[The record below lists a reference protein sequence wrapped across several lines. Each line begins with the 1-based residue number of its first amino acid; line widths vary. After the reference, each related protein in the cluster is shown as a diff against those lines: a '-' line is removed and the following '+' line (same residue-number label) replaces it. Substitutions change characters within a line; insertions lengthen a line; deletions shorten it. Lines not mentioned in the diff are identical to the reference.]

1 MSTPKEAIAEAMNS
15 RDLRSRISW
24 LFIGFFIFA
33 VAVHIP
39 IPGINRPVWNSLLA
53 QGELFQLLGMFSGGA
68 LNKFSIV
75 ALGITPYI
83 NASIIMQLLTVVS
96 PQLKDM
102 QREGGEMGRRQIVK
116 YTRWL
121 TILLSFI
128 QSTVMT
134 VSLSKFA
141 YDNHGVLKPAGEW
154 IFRDLSPVF
163 LGGVVLTLMA
173 GTCFMIWLGE
183 TMSEKSLGSGVS
195 LLIFAGIVMSYPTYL
210 MQTLQATQA
219 GGARQALGLVVFF
232 LMSLAVV
239 VSIIVMTLAVRK
251 VPIQFPKRQVGNRV
265 MGGQSTFIPV
275 KVNNAGVISIIFAV
289 SLMYL
294 PSTLV
299 GMIPANAAPWAT
311 GFKQFIQEFQNPM
324 NPLYNVVYAVMVMF
338 FTYFYSS
345 IAFSP
350 EDIADNLK
358 KQGGFIPGIRP
369 GRATAEYLGRLLSR
383 LNLVSGVFLAM
394 LAILPTWIMKI
405 TNVNSFYLGSTS
417 LLIIVGVA
425 LDTMNQIQA
434 RMVLRNYQ
442 GFMK

>member
-1 MSTPKEAIAEAMNS
+1 MNS
-15 RDLRSRISW
+15 RDLRGRISW

-33 VAVHIP
+33 LAVHVP
-39 IPGINRPVWNSLLA
+39 IPGINRPVWESMLA
-53 QGELFQLLGMFSGGA
+53 GGELFKLLGMFTGNA

-102 QREGGEMGRRQIVK
+102 QKEGGEIGRRQIVK

-121 TILLSFI
+121 TIVLAFV
-128 QSTVMT
+128 QSTVMVT
-134 VSLSKFA
+134 ALSR
-141 YDNHGVLKPAGEW
+141 HGDAANPNTWVFIDRG
-154 IFRDLSPVF
+154 PVF
-163 LGGVVLTLMA
+163 LAGLIITLVA

-195 LLIFAGIVMSYPTYL
+195 LLIFAGIVMSYPMYL
-210 MQTLQATQA
+210 MQTLQAAQA
-219 GGARQALGLVVFF
+219 GGARAGLSLVVFF
-232 LMSLAVV
+232 LMSLGIV
-239 VSIIVMTLAVRK
+239 VSIIIMTLAVRK

-299 GMIPANAAPWAT
+299 GMIPDTAPGWALTFKEGVT
-311 GFKQFIQEFQNPM
+311 GFLNSN
-324 NPLYNVVYAVMVMF
+324 NPLYNVFYAAMVIF

-369 GRATAEYLGRLLSR
+369 GRATADYLGRLLSR
-383 LNLVSGVFLAM
+383 LNLVSGLFLAM
-394 LAILPTWIMKI
+394 LAILPNFIMKM

-425 LDTMNQIQA
+425 LDTMSQIQA

>member
-1 MSTPKEAIAEAMNS
+1 MSTPQAAIAEAMNS

-33 VAVHIP
+33 VATHVP
-39 IPGINRPVWNSLLA
+39 IPGINRPVWEQLLA
-53 QGELFQLLGMFSGGA
+53 GGELFQLLGMFTGNA

-83 NASIIMQLLTVVS
+83 NASIIMQLLTVVE
-96 PQLKDM
+96 PKLKDM
-102 QREGGEMGRRQIVK
+102 QREGGEIGRRQIAQ

-121 TILLSFI
+121 TIFLALV
-128 QSTVMT
+128 QSTVMAKGLASFGEAGKPET
-134 VSLSKFA
+134 WVFVSK
-141 YDNHGVLKPAGEW
+141 
-154 IFRDLSPVF
+154 SPLF
-163 LGGVVLTLMA
+163 LLGMILTLMA

-195 LLIFAGIVMSYPTYL
+195 LLIFAGIVMSYPHYL
-210 MQTLQATQA
+210 MQTLQAAQA
-219 GGARQALGLVVFF
+219 GGARSVLSVVVFF
-232 LMSLAVV
+232 AMSLGVV

-251 VPIQFPKRQVGNRV
+251 VPIQFPKRTVGNRV

-294 PSTLV
+294 PNTLV
-299 GMIPANAAPWAT
+299 GMIPPNAAPWVIT
-311 GFKQFIQEFQNPM
+311 LKEGVQHFLSSNNPF
-324 NPLYNVVYAVMVMF
+324 YNVFYAGLVIF
-338 FTYFYSS
+338 FTFFYAAIS
-345 IAFSP
+345 FSP

-369 GRATAEYLGRLLSR
+369 GRPTAEYLGRLLNR
-383 LNLVSGVFLAM
+383 LNLVSGLFLAM
-394 LAILPTWIMKI
+394 LAIVPNWIMKA
-405 TNVNSFYLGSTS
+405 TGVTSFYLGSTS

-425 LDTMNQIQA
+425 LDTMSQIQA

-442 GFMK
+442 GFMKE

>member
-1 MSTPKEAIAEAMNS
+1 MSSPQAALAEAMNS
-15 RDLRSRISW
+15 RDLRGRISW

-33 VAVHIP
+33 LAVHVP
-39 IPGINRPVWNSLLA
+39 IPGINRNVWEAMLSG
-53 QGELFQLLGMFSGGA
+53 GELFQLLGMFTGNA

-102 QREGGEMGRRQIVK
+102 QKEGGEIGRRQIVK

-121 TILLSFI
+121 TILLAFV
-128 QSTVMT
+128 QSSVMVT
-134 VSLSKFA
+134 ALSK
-141 YDNHGVLKPAGEW
+141 HGDPADPRTW
-154 IFRDLSPVF
+154 VFMSRHPVF
-163 LGGVVLTLMA
+163 LACIIITLVA

-195 LLIFAGIVMSYPTYL
+195 LLIFAGIVMSYPMYL

-219 GGARQALGLVVFF
+219 GGARAGLSLVVFF
-232 LMSLAVV
+232 LMSLGVV

-251 VPIQFPKRQVGNRV
+251 VPIQFPKRQVGNRI

-299 GMIPANAAPWAT
+299 GMIPDTAPEWANT
-311 GFKQFIQEFQNPM
+311 FKEGVKSFLNSNNPF
-324 NPLYNVVYAVMVMF
+324 YNVVYGGMVVF

-358 KQGGFIPGIRP
+358 KQGGFRPGLRP
-369 GRATAEYLGRLLSR
+369 GRATADYLGRLLSR
-383 LNLVSGVFLAM
+383 LNLVSGLFLAM
-394 LAILPTWIMKI
+394 LAIVPTFIMKM
-405 TNVNSFYLGSTS
+405 TNVNTFMMGSTS

-425 LDTMNQIQA
+425 LDTMSQIQA

>member
-1 MSTPKEAIAEAMNS
+1 MSSPQAALAEAMNS
-15 RDLRSRISW
+15 RDLRGRISW

-33 VAVHIP
+33 LAVHVP
-39 IPGINRPVWNSLLA
+39 IPGINRPVWESMLA
-53 QGELFQLLGMFSGGA
+53 GGELFKLLGMFTGNA

-102 QREGGEMGRRQIVK
+102 QKEGGEIGRRQIVK

-121 TILLSFI
+121 TIVLAFV
-128 QSTVMT
+128 QSTVMVT
-134 VSLSKFA
+134 ALSR
-141 YDNHGVLKPAGEW
+141 HGDAANPNTWVFIDRG
-154 IFRDLSPVF
+154 PVF
-163 LGGVVLTLMA
+163 LAGLIITLVA

-195 LLIFAGIVMSYPTYL
+195 LLIFAGIVMSYPMYL
-210 MQTLQATQA
+210 MQTLQAAQA
-219 GGARQALGLVVFF
+219 GGARAGLSLVVFF
-232 LMSLAVV
+232 LMSLGIV
-239 VSIIVMTLAVRK
+239 VSIIIMTLAVRK

-299 GMIPANAAPWAT
+299 GMIPDTAPGWALTFKEGVT
-311 GFKQFIQEFQNPM
+311 GFLNSD
-324 NPLYNVVYAVMVMF
+324 NPLYNVFYAAMVIF

-369 GRATAEYLGRLLSR
+369 GRATADYLGRLLSR
-383 LNLVSGVFLAM
+383 LNLVSGLFLAM
-394 LAILPTWIMKI
+394 LAILPNFIMKM

-425 LDTMNQIQA
+425 LDTMSQIQA

>member
-1 MSTPKEAIAEAMNS
+1 MNS

-24 LFIGFFIFA
+24 LFIGFFIYA
-33 VAVHIP
+33 LAVHVP
-39 IPGINRPVWNSLLA
+39 IPGINRGVWENLLA
-53 QGELFQLLGMFSGGA
+53 GGELFQLLGMFTGNA

-83 NASIIMQLLTVVS
+83 NASIIMQLLTVVT

-102 QREGGEMGRRQIVK
+102 QKEGGEIGRKQIVK

-121 TILLSFI
+121 TIALALV
-128 QSTVMT
+128 QATVMT
-134 VSLSKFA
+134 VSLSR
-141 YDNHGVLKPAGEW
+141 YGDPLKPTSW
-154 IFRDLSPVF
+154 VFYDRSPVF
-163 LGGVVLTLMA
+163 LACIIVTLMA

-183 TMSEKSLGSGVS
+183 TLSEKALGSGVS
-195 LLIFAGIVMSYPTYL
+195 LLIFAGIVMSYPVYL
-210 MQTLQATQA
+210 MKTLQAAQA
-219 GGARQALGLVVFF
+219 GGARAGLSLVVFL
-232 LMSLAVV
+232 LMSLGVV
-239 VSIIVMTLAVRK
+239 VSIIIMTLATRK

-275 KVNNAGVISIIFAV
+275 KVNNAGVMSIIFAV

-299 GMIPANAAPWAT
+299 GMIPESAPAWAVQFKELVKSLLNSNNPAYNIFYAA
-311 GFKQFIQEFQNPM
+311 
-324 NPLYNVVYAVMVMF
+324 MVIF

-369 GRATAEYLGRLLSR
+369 GRATSEYLHRLLSR
-383 LNLVSGVFLAM
+383 LNLVSGLFLAG
-394 LAILPTWIMKI
+394 LAIVPNFIMKL

-425 LDTMNQIQA
+425 LDTMSQIQA

>member
-1 MSTPKEAIAEAMNS
+1 MNS
-15 RDLRSRISW
+15 KDLRSRISW
-24 LFIGFFIFA
+24 LFIGFLIFA
-33 VAVHIP
+33 IAVHIP
-39 IPGINRPVWNSLLA
+39 IPGVNRGVWNAMLA
-53 QGELFQLLGMFSGGA
+53 GGELFQLLGMFSGGA
-68 LNKFSIV
+68 LNKFSVV

-83 NASIIMQLLTVVS
+83 NASIIMQLLTVVT

-102 QREGGEMGRRQIVK
+102 QREGGEIGRRQVAQ

-121 TILLSFI
+121 TIALAII
-128 QSTVMT
+128 QSSVM
-134 VSLSKFA
+134 VISLNSFKQKGA
-141 YDNHGVLKPAGEW
+141 DGVTQMGVFMSDHPLFLAGV
-154 IFRDLSPVF
+154 IV
-163 LGGVVLTLMA
+163 TLVA

-210 MQTLQATQA
+210 MQTLQAAKA
-219 GGARQALGLVVFF
+219 GGARQSLGLLIFF
-232 LMSLAVV
+232 LMSLGII
-239 VSIIVMTLAVRK
+239 VSIIVMTMAVRK
-251 VPIQFPKRQVGNRV
+251 VPIQFPKRQVGNRI

-294 PSTLV
+294 PSTLA
-299 GMIPANAAPWAT
+299 GMIPATAPPWALSFKEGVT
-311 GFKQFIQEFQNPM
+311 GFLDPV
-324 NPLYNVVYAVMVMF
+324 NPLYNIAYGLLVMF

-345 IAFSP
+345 IAFNP

-369 GRATAEYLGRLLSR
+369 GRPTAEYLDRLLNR
-383 LNLVSGVFLAM
+383 LNLVSGIFLAL
-394 LAILPTWIMKI
+394 LAVVPTYIMKL
-405 TNVNSFYLGSTS
+405 TNVNTFMLGSTS

-425 LDTMNQIQA
+425 LDTMSQIQA
-434 RMVLRNYQ
+434 RMVMRQYQ

>member
-1 MSTPKEAIAEAMNS
+1 MSSPQAALAEAMNS

-33 VAVHIP
+33 LAVHVP
-39 IPGINRPVWNSLLA
+39 IPGINRPVWESMLA
-53 QGELFQLLGMFSGGA
+53 GGDLFKLLGMFTGNA

-102 QREGGEMGRRQIVK
+102 QKEGGEIGRKQIVK

-121 TILLSFI
+121 TIGLAFI
-128 QSTVMT
+128 QATVMT
-134 VSLSKFA
+134 TALSGYGKA
-141 YDNHGVLKPAGEW
+141 DNPNTWVFMSKSPLFLAG
-154 IFRDLSPVF
+154 IIV
-163 LGGVVLTLMA
+163 TLVA

-195 LLIFAGIVMSYPTYL
+195 LLIFAGIVMSYPKYL
-210 MQTLQATQA
+210 FDTLSVAQA
-219 GGARQALGLVVFF
+219 GGARAGLSLVVFF
-232 LMSLAVV
+232 LMSLGIVI
-239 VSIIVMTLAVRK
+239 SIIIMTLAVRK

-289 SLMYL
+289 SLLYL

-299 GMIPANAAPWAT
+299 GLIPESAPEWAQQ
-311 GFKQFIQEFQNPM
+311 FKEAVTNFLNSN
-324 NPLYNVVYAVMVMF
+324 NPLYNVFYGGMVVF

-369 GRATAEYLGRLLSR
+369 GRATADYLGRLLSR
-383 LNLVSGVFLAM
+383 LNLVSGLFLAM
-394 LAILPTWIMKI
+394 LAIVPNYIMKL
-405 TNVNSFYLGSTS
+405 TNVNTFLMGSTS

-425 LDTMNQIQA
+425 LDTMSQIQA

>member
-1 MSTPKEAIAEAMNS
+1 MNS
-15 RDLRSRISW
+15 RDLRGRISW

-33 VAVHIP
+33 LAVHVP
-39 IPGINRPVWNSLLA
+39 IPGINRPVWESMLA
-53 QGELFQLLGMFSGGA
+53 GGELFKLLGMFTGNA

-102 QREGGEMGRRQIVK
+102 QKEGGEIGRKQIVK

-121 TILLSFI
+121 TIVLAFV
-128 QSTVMT
+128 QATVMT
-134 VSLSKFA
+134 TALAHYGDAANPNSWVFMS
-141 YDNHGVLKPAGEW
+141 
-154 IFRDLSPVF
+154 RSPVF
-163 LGGVVLTLMA
+163 LAGIIITLVA

-195 LLIFAGIVMSYPTYL
+195 LLIFAGIVMSYPMYL
-210 MQTLQATQA
+210 MQTLQAAQA
-219 GGARQALGLVVFF
+219 GGARAGLSLVVFF
-232 LMSLAVV
+232 LMSLGIV
-239 VSIIVMTLAVRK
+239 VSIIIMTLAVRK

-299 GMIPANAAPWAT
+299 GMIPPTAPDWAQQ
-311 GFKQFIQEFQNPM
+311 FKEVITSFLNPE
-324 NPLYNVVYAVMVMF
+324 NPLYNLFYAVMVIF

-369 GRATAEYLGRLLSR
+369 GRATADYLGRLLSR
-383 LNLVSGVFLAM
+383 LNLVSGLFLAL
-394 LAILPTWIMKI
+394 LAVLPTYIMKM
-405 TNVNSFYLGSTS
+405 TNVNSFYLGATS

-425 LDTMNQIQA
+425 LDTMSQIQA

>member
-1 MSTPKEAIAEAMNS
+1 MSSPQAALAEAMNS

-33 VAVHIP
+33 LAVHVP
-39 IPGINRPVWNSLLA
+39 IPGINRPVWESMLA
-53 QGELFQLLGMFSGGA
+53 GGELFKLLGMFTGNA

-102 QREGGEMGRRQIVK
+102 QKEGGEIGRKQIVK

-121 TILLSFI
+121 TIVLAFV
-128 QSTVMT
+128 QSTVMI
-134 VSLSKFA
+134 SALSR
-141 YDNHGVLKPAGEW
+141 HGDPANPNTW
-154 IFRDLSPVF
+154 VFIDRSPVF
-163 LGGVVLTLMA
+163 LAGIIITLVA

-195 LLIFAGIVMSYPTYL
+195 LLIFAGIVMSYPMYL
-210 MQTLQATQA
+210 MQTLQAAQA
-219 GGARQALGLVVFF
+219 GGARAGLSLVVFF
-232 LMSLAVV
+232 LMSLGIV
-239 VSIIVMTLAVRK
+239 VSIIIMTLAVRK

-299 GMIPANAAPWAT
+299 GMIPESAPGWALQFREAVT
-311 GFKQFIQEFQNPM
+311 GFLNQD
-324 NPLYNVVYAVMVMF
+324 NPLYNVFYAAMVIF

-369 GRATAEYLGRLLSR
+369 GRATADYLGRLLSR
-383 LNLVSGVFLAM
+383 LNLVSGLFLAM
-394 LAILPTWIMKI
+394 LAILPNFIMKM

-425 LDTMNQIQA
+425 LDTMSQIQA

>member
-1 MSTPKEAIAEAMNS
+1 MSSPQAALAEAMNS

-33 VAVHIP
+33 LAVHVP
-39 IPGINRPVWNSLLA
+39 IPGINRPVWEAMLA
-53 QGELFQLLGMFSGGA
+53 GGELFKLLGMFTGNA

-102 QREGGEMGRRQIVK
+102 QKEGGEIGRRQIVK

-121 TILLSFI
+121 TIVLAFI
-128 QSTVMT
+128 QSTVMVT
-134 VSLSKFA
+134 ALSRHVNPERPLDPNGWVFVS
-141 YDNHGVLKPAGEW
+141 HH
-154 IFRDLSPVF
+154 PVF
-163 LGGVVLTLMA
+163 LAGIIVTLVA

-195 LLIFAGIVMSYPTYL
+195 LLIFAGIVMSYPMYL
-210 MQTLQATQA
+210 MQTLQAAQA
-219 GGARQALGLVVFF
+219 GGARAGLSLVVFL
-232 LMSLAVV
+232 LMSLGIV
-239 VSIIVMTLAVRK
+239 VSIIIMTLAVRK

-289 SLMYL
+289 SLLYL

-299 GMIPANAAPWAT
+299 GMIPETAPEWAT
-311 GFKQFIQEFQNPM
+311 QFKELVTNFLNSN
-324 NPLYNVVYAVMVMF
+324 NPLYNVFYAAMVIF

-369 GRATAEYLGRLLSR
+369 GRATADYLGRLLSR
-383 LNLVSGVFLAM
+383 LNLVSGLFLAM
-394 LAILPTWIMKI
+394 LAIVPNYIMKL
-405 TNVNSFYLGSTS
+405 TNVNTFMLGSTS

-425 LDTMNQIQA
+425 LDTMSQIQA

>member
-1 MSTPKEAIAEAMNS
+1 MSTPKEALAEAMNS

-33 VAVHIP
+33 IAVHIP
-39 IPGINRPVWNSLLA
+39 IPGINRPVWEALLGR
-53 QGELFQLLGMFSGGA
+53 GELFQLLGMFTGNA

-83 NASIIMQLLTVVS
+83 NASIIMQLLTVVH
-96 PQLKDM
+96 PPLKEM
-102 QREGGEMGRRQIVK
+102 QREGGELGRRQVAR

-121 TILLSFI
+121 TIGLSLV
-128 QSTVMT
+128 QSTVMVT
-134 VSLSKFA
+134 SLANFKEQVFVSRHPLFLA
-141 YDNHGVLKPAGEW
+141 GV
-154 IFRDLSPVF
+154 I
-163 LGGVVLTLMA
+163 LTLMA
-173 GTCFMIWLGE
+173 GTCFMLWLGE

-195 LLIFAGIVMSYPTYL
+195 LLIFAGIVMSYPMYL
-210 MQTLQATQA
+210 MQTLQQAQA
-219 GGARQALGLVVFF
+219 GGARAALALVIFF

-239 VSIIVMTLAVRK
+239 VSIIIMTLAVRK

-294 PSTLV
+294 PNTLV
-299 GMIPANAAPWAT
+299 GMIPPTAPNWAIT
-311 GFKQFIQEFQNPM
+311 FKDGVQGLLNPI
-324 NPLYNVVYAVMVMF
+324 NPLYNVAYAALVVF

-369 GRATAEYLGRLLSR
+369 GRPTAEYLGRLLSR
-383 LNLVSGVFLAM
+383 LNLVSGIFLAG
-394 LAILPTWIMKI
+394 LAILPTFIMKA
-405 TNVNSFYLGSTS
+405 TNVSFYLGSTS

>member
-1 MSTPKEAIAEAMNS
+1 MSTPQATISEAMGS

-33 VAVHIP
+33 MAAHIP
-39 IPGINRPVWNSLLA
+39 IPGINRQVWANLLSG
-53 QGELFQLLGMFSGGA
+53 GELFQLLGMFTGNA

-83 NASIIMQLLTVVS
+83 NASIIMQLMTVVM
-96 PQLKDM
+96 PQLKEM
-102 QREGGEMGRRQIVK
+102 QREGGEIGRRQVTK
-116 YTRWL
+116 YTRYL
-121 TILLSFI
+121 TITLSLI
-128 QSTVMT
+128 QSTVLVMSLNSFNKAVF
-134 VSLSKFA
+134 VSSHPIFLA
-141 YDNHGVLKPAGEW
+141 GV
-154 IFRDLSPVF
+154 I
-163 LGGVVLTLMA
+163 LTLMA

-195 LLIFAGIVMSYPTYL
+195 LLIFGGIVMAYPGYL
-210 MQTLQATQA
+210 MQTFEVAKS
-219 GGARQALGLVVFF
+219 GGSRTALSVGIFF
-232 LMSLAVV
+232 LMSLGIVI
-239 VSIIVMTLAVRK
+239 SIIVMTMAVRK

-275 KVNNAGVISIIFAV
+275 KVNNAGVMSIIFAI

-299 GMIPANAAPWAT
+299 GMIPPTAPPWAVM
-311 GFKQFIQEFQNPM
+311 FKDQVQM
-324 NPLYNVVYAVMVMF
+324 MLNPLNPVYNLIYGGMVLF

-383 LNLVSGVFLAM
+383 LNLVSGIFLAL
-394 LAILPTWIMKI
+394 LAILPTYIMKM
-405 TNVNSFYLGSTS
+405 TNVNSFALGATS

-425 LDTMNQIQA
+425 LDTMSQIQA

>member
-1 MSTPKEAIAEAMNS
+1 MSSPQAALAEAMNS
-15 RDLRSRISW
+15 RDLRGRISW

-33 VAVHIP
+33 LAVHVP
-39 IPGINRPVWNSLLA
+39 IPGINRPVWEAMLA
-53 QGELFQLLGMFSGGA
+53 GGELFKLLGMFTGNA

-102 QREGGEMGRRQIVK
+102 QKEGGEIGRKQIVK

-121 TILLSFI
+121 CIVLAFV
-128 QSTVMT
+128 QATVMVT
-134 VSLSKFA
+134 ALSRHGDPLKASTWVFVSHSPLF
-141 YDNHGVLKPAGEW
+141 LAG
-154 IFRDLSPVF
+154 IIV
-163 LGGVVLTLMA
+163 TLVA

-195 LLIFAGIVMSYPTYL
+195 LLIFAGIVMSYPMYL
-210 MQTLQATQA
+210 MQTLEAAKA
-219 GGARQALGLVVFF
+219 GGARAGLSLVVFF
-232 LMSLAVV
+232 LMSLGIV

-299 GMIPANAAPWAT
+299 GMIPETAPAWALQ
-311 GFKQFIQEFQNPM
+311 FKELVTNFLNPE
-324 NPLYNVVYAVMVMF
+324 NPLYNVFYAVMVIF

-369 GRATAEYLGRLLSR
+369 GRATADYLGRLLSR
-383 LNLVSGVFLAM
+383 LNLVSGLFLAL
-394 LAILPTWIMKI
+394 LAILPNYIMKM
-405 TNVNSFYLGSTS
+405 TNVSSFYLGATS

-425 LDTMNQIQA
+425 LDTMSQIQA

>member
-1 MSTPKEAIAEAMNS
+1 VSSPQAALAEAMNS

-33 VAVHIP
+33 LAVHVP
-39 IPGINRPVWNSLLA
+39 IPGINRGVWENLLA
-53 QGELFQLLGMFSGGA
+53 GGELFQMLGMFTGNA

-83 NASIIMQLLTVVS
+83 NASIIMQLLTVVT

-102 QREGGEMGRRQIVK
+102 QKEGGEIGRRQIVK

-121 TILLSFI
+121 CIGLAFI
-128 QSTVMT
+128 QATVMT
-134 VSLSKFA
+134 ISLSRYGQA
-141 YDNHGVLKPAGEW
+141 NDPSSW
-154 IFRDLSPVF
+154 VF
-163 LGGVVLTLMA
+163 YSRAPLFLACIVVTLVA

-195 LLIFAGIVMSYPTYL
+195 LLIFAGIVMSYPMYL
-210 MQTLQATQA
+210 MKTLQAAQA
-219 GGARQALGLVVFF
+219 GGARAGLSLVVFF
-232 LMSLAVV
+232 LMSLGVV
-239 VSIIVMTLAVRK
+239 VSIIIMTLAVRK

-299 GMIPANAAPWAT
+299 GMIPETAPEWAVQFKEAVK
-311 GFKQFIQEFQNPM
+311 GFLNSNNPF
-324 NPLYNVVYAVMVMF
+324 YNVFYAAMVIF

-369 GRATAEYLGRLLSR
+369 GRATSEYLHRLLNR
-383 LNLVSGVFLAM
+383 LNLVSGLFLAG
-394 LAILPTWIMKI
+394 LAIVPNFIMKL

-425 LDTMNQIQA
+425 LDTMSQIQA

>member
-1 MSTPKEAIAEAMNS
+1 MSTPQAAISEAMNS

-33 VAVHIP
+33 LAAHIP
-39 IPGINRPVWNSLLA
+39 IPGINRQVWSNLLA
-53 QGELFQLLGMFSGGA
+53 GGELFQLLGMFTGNA

-83 NASIIMQLLTVVS
+83 NASIIMQLMTVVM
-96 PQLKDM
+96 PQIKEM
-102 QREGGEMGRRQIVK
+102 QREGGEIGRRQVTK
-116 YTRWL
+116 YTRYL
-121 TILLSFI
+121 TITLSFI
-128 QSTVMT
+128 QSFVLVMSLNSFKT
-134 VSLSKFA
+134 SVFVSQ
-141 YDNHGVLKPAGEW
+141 HP
-154 IFRDLSPVF
+154 IFLF
-163 LGGVVLTLMA
+163 GVVLTLMA

-195 LLIFAGIVMSYPTYL
+195 LLIFAGIVMAYPTYL
-210 MQTLQATQA
+210 AQTLELAAA
-219 GGARQALGLVVFF
+219 GGSRMALSVGIFF
-232 LMSLAVV
+232 LMSLGIVI
-239 VSIIVMTLAVRK
+239 SIIVMTMAVRK

-275 KVNNAGVISIIFAV
+275 KVNNAGVMSIIFAI

-294 PSTLV
+294 PSTMT
-299 GMIPANAAPWAT
+299 GMIPPTAPSWAT
-311 GFKQFIQEFQNPM
+311 AFKDQIQIWM
-324 NPLYNVVYAVMVMF
+324 NPLNPVYNLFFAGMVLF

-383 LNLVSGVFLAM
+383 LNLVSGLFLAL
-394 LAILPTWIMKI
+394 LAILPTYIMKL
-405 TNVNSFYLGSTS
+405 TNVSSFALGATS

-425 LDTMNQIQA
+425 LDTFSQIQA

>member
-1 MSTPKEAIAEAMNS
+1 MSSPQAALAEAMNS

-33 VAVHIP
+33 LAVHIP
-39 IPGINRPVWNSLLA
+39 IPGINRPVWEAMLSG
-53 QGELFQLLGMFSGGA
+53 GELFQLLGMFTGNA

-102 QREGGEMGRRQIVK
+102 QKEGGEIGRRQIVK

-121 TILLSFI
+121 TIVLAFV
-128 QSTVMT
+128 QSTVMIT
-134 VSLSKFA
+134 ALSKHVNPA
-141 YDNHGVLKPAGEW
+141 EPTNPAGW
-154 IFRDLSPVF
+154 VFVSHHPVF
-163 LGGVVLTLMA
+163 LAGIIITLVA

-183 TMSEKSLGSGVS
+183 MMSEKSLGSGVS
-195 LLIFAGIVMSYPTYL
+195 LLIFAGIVMSYPMYL

-219 GGARQALGLVVFF
+219 GGARAGLSLVVFF
-232 LMSLAVV
+232 LMSLGVV

-251 VPIQFPKRQVGNRV
+251 VPIQFPKRQVGNRI

-299 GMIPANAAPWAT
+299 GMIPATAPAWAQSFKELVM
-311 GFKQFIQEFQNPM
+311 GFLNSNNPF
-324 NPLYNVVYAVMVMF
+324 YNVVYGGMVIF

-369 GRATAEYLGRLLSR
+369 GRATADYLGRLLSR
-383 LNLVSGVFLAM
+383 LNLVSGLFLAL
-394 LAILPTWIMKI
+394 LAIVPTYIMKM
-405 TNVNSFYLGSTS
+405 TNVNTFMMGSTS

-425 LDTMNQIQA
+425 LDTMSQIQA

>member
-1 MSTPKEAIAEAMNS
+1 MNS

-33 VAVHIP
+33 LAVHVP
-39 IPGINRPVWNSLLA
+39 IPGINRPVWESMLA
-53 QGELFQLLGMFSGGA
+53 GGELFKLLGMFTGNA

-102 QREGGEMGRRQIVK
+102 QKEGGEIGRKQIVK

-121 TILLSFI
+121 TIVLAFV
-128 QSTVMT
+128 QSTVMI
-134 VSLSKFA
+134 SALSR
-141 YDNHGVLKPAGEW
+141 HGDPANPNTW
-154 IFRDLSPVF
+154 VFIDRSPVF
-163 LGGVVLTLMA
+163 LAGIIITLVA

-195 LLIFAGIVMSYPTYL
+195 LLIFAGIVMSYPMYL
-210 MQTLQATQA
+210 MQTLQAAQA
-219 GGARQALGLVVFF
+219 GGARAGLSLVVFF
-232 LMSLAVV
+232 LMSLGIV
-239 VSIIVMTLAVRK
+239 VSIIIMTLAVRK

-299 GMIPANAAPWAT
+299 GMIPESAPGWALQFREAVT
-311 GFKQFIQEFQNPM
+311 GFLNQD
-324 NPLYNVVYAVMVMF
+324 NPLYNVFYAAMVIF

-369 GRATAEYLGRLLSR
+369 GRATADYLGRLLSR
-383 LNLVSGVFLAM
+383 LNLVSGLFLAM
-394 LAILPTWIMKI
+394 LAILPNFIMKM

-425 LDTMNQIQA
+425 LDTMSQIQA

>member
-1 MSTPKEAIAEAMNS
+1 MATPSAAIQEAMNS

-33 VAVHIP
+33 IAVHIP
-39 IPGINRPVWNSLLA
+39 IPGIDRAVWNQMLA
-53 QGELFQLLGMFSGGA
+53 GGELFQLLGMFSGGA

-83 NASIIMQLLTVVS
+83 NASIIMQLLTVVT
-96 PQLKDM
+96 PQLKEM
-102 QREGGEMGRRQIVK
+102 QREGGEIGRRQVAQ

-121 TILLSFI
+121 TIVLAVI
-128 QSTVMT
+128 QSTVMV
-134 VSLSKFA
+134 VSLNSFK
-141 YDNHGVLKPAGEW
+141 H
-154 IFRDLSPVF
+154 PVF
-163 LGGVVLTLMA
+163 ISGHPLFLAGVIVTLVA

-210 MQTLQATQA
+210 MRTLEAARA
-219 GGARQALGLVVFF
+219 GGARAGLGLLIFF

-239 VSIIVMTLAVRK
+239 VAIIVMTLAVRK
-251 VPIQFPKRQVGNRV
+251 VPIQFPKRQVGNRI

-275 KVNNAGVISIIFAV
+275 KVNNAGVISIIFAI

-294 PSTLV
+294 PSTLA
-299 GMIPANAAPWAT
+299 GMIPATAPDWALQVKEGVQT
-311 GFKQFIQEFQNPM
+311 FLNPT
-324 NPLYNVVYAVMVMF
+324 NPVYNVAYGVLVIF
-338 FTYFYSS
+338 FTFFYSS
-345 IAFSP
+345 IAFNP

-369 GRATAEYLGRLLSR
+369 GRPTAEYLDRLLNR
-383 LNLVSGVFLAM
+383 LNLVSGVFLAL
-394 LAILPTWIMKI
+394 LAILPTYIMKL
-405 TNVNSFYLGSTS
+405 TNVTSFYLGSTS

-425 LDTMNQIQA
+425 LDTMSQIQA
-434 RMVLRNYQ
+434 RLVMRQYQ

>member
-1 MSTPKEAIAEAMNS
+1 MSSPQAALAEAMNS

-33 VAVHIP
+33 IATHVP
-39 IPGINRPVWNSLLA
+39 IPGINRQNWQALLA
-53 QGELFQLLGMFSGGA
+53 GGELFQLMGMFTGGA
-68 LNKFSIV
+68 LTKFSIV

-83 NASIIMQLLTVVS
+83 NASIIMQLLTVVE
-96 PQLKDM
+96 PRLKEM
-102 QREGGEMGRRQIVK
+102 QREGGELGRRQVAK

-121 TILLSFI
+121 TIALALV

-134 VSLSKFA
+134 ITLS
-141 YDNHGVLKPAGEW
+141 GLKPQ
-154 IFRDLSPVF
+154 IFISNHPVF

-195 LLIFAGIVMSYPTYL
+195 LLIFAGIVISYPTYL
-210 MQTLQATQA
+210 MQTLQAAQA
-219 GGARQALGLVVFF
+219 GGARAGLSLVLFF
-232 LMSLAVV
+232 LMSLLVV
-239 VSIIVMTLAVRK
+239 VSIIVMTMAVRK

-275 KVNNAGVISIIFAV
+275 KVNNAGVISIIFAI
-289 SLMYL
+289 SLLFL
-294 PSTLV
+294 PNTLV
-299 GMIPANAAPWAT
+299 GMIPPTAPPWAVTFKNTVT
-311 GFKQFIQEFQNPM
+311 GFLNSSSVW
-324 NPLYNVVYAVMVMF
+324 YNVAYATLVIF
-338 FTYFYSS
+338 FTFFYSS

-369 GRATAEYLGRLLSR
+369 GRATAEYLSRLLNR
-383 LNLVSGVFLAM
+383 LNLVSGLFLAL
-394 LAILPTWIMKI
+394 LAILPTFIMKA
-405 TNVNSFYLGSTS
+405 TGVTSFQLGSTS

-425 LDTMNQIQA
+425 LDTMSQIQA

>member
-24 LFIGFFIFA
+24 LFIGFFVFA
-33 VAVHIP
+33 LAVHIP
-39 IPGINRPVWNSLLA
+39 IPGINRPVWAALLA
-53 QGELFQLLGMFSGGA
+53 KGELFQLLGMFTGNA

-102 QREGGEMGRRQIVK
+102 QKEGGEIGRRQIVK

-121 TILLSFI
+121 TILLSFV

-134 VSLSKFA
+134 TSLARFS
-141 YDNHGVLKPAGEW
+141 YDASGHLKPPNEWVFVSQHPIFLAG
-154 IFRDLSPVF
+154 L
-163 LGGVVLTLMA
+163 VLTLMA

-195 LLIFAGIVMSYPTYL
+195 LLIFAGIVMSYPMYL
-210 MQTLQATQA
+210 SKTLQATQA

-232 LMSLAVV
+232 LMSLGVV
-239 VSIIVMTLAVRK
+239 ISIIVMTLAVRK
-251 VPIQFPKRQVGNRV
+251 VPIQFPKRQVGNRI

-294 PSTLV
+294 PNTLV
-299 GMIPANAAPWAT
+299 GMIPPSAPGWT
-311 GFKQFIQEFQNPM
+311 ITFKEYVQAFLNPM
-324 NPLYNVVYAVMVMF
+324 NPLYNVLYAAMVIF

-369 GRATAEYLGRLLSR
+369 GRPTAEYLGRLLGR
-383 LNLVSGVFLAM
+383 LNLVSGVFLAL
-394 LAILPTWIMKI
+394 LAILPTFIMKM
-405 TNVNSFYLGSTS
+405 TNVNSFYLGATS

>member
-1 MSTPKEAIAEAMNS
+1 MSSPQAAIAEAMNS

-33 VAVHIP
+33 IATHVP
-39 IPGINRPVWNSLLA
+39 IPGIDRQNWQALLA
-53 QGELFQLLGMFSGGA
+53 GGELFQLMGMFTGGA
-68 LNKFSIV
+68 LTKFSIV

-83 NASIIMQLLTVVS
+83 NASIIMQLLTVVE
-96 PQLKDM
+96 PRLKEL
-102 QREGGEMGRRQIVK
+102 QREGGELGRRQVAK

-121 TILLSFI
+121 TIVLALI

-134 VSLSKFA
+134 ITLS
-141 YDNHGVLKPAGEW
+141 GLKPH
-154 IFRDLSPVF
+154 IFMSNHPVF
-163 LGGVVLTLMA
+163 LAGVVLTLMA

-195 LLIFAGIVMSYPTYL
+195 LLIFAGIVISYPTYL
-210 MQTLQATQA
+210 MQTLQAAQA
-219 GGARQALGLVVFF
+219 GGARSGLSLVLFF
-232 LMSLAVV
+232 LMSLLVV
-239 VSIIVMTLAVRK
+239 VSIIVMTMAVRK

-275 KVNNAGVISIIFAV
+275 KVNNAGVISIIFAI
-289 SLMYL
+289 SLLFL
-294 PSTLV
+294 PNTLV
-299 GMIPANAAPWAT
+299 GMIPPTAPPWAVT
-311 GFKQFIQEFQNPM
+311 FKNTITAFLNSSSVW
-324 NPLYNVVYAVMVMF
+324 YNVAYGVLVVF
-338 FTYFYSS
+338 FTFFYSS

-369 GRATAEYLGRLLSR
+369 GRSTAEYLSRLLNR
-383 LNLVSGVFLAM
+383 LNLVSGLFLAL
-394 LAILPTWIMKI
+394 LAILPTFIMKA
-405 TNVNSFYLGSTS
+405 TGVTSFQLGSTS

-425 LDTMNQIQA
+425 LDTMAQIQA

>member
-1 MSTPKEAIAEAMNS
+1 MSTPQAAIAEAMNS

-33 VAVHIP
+33 LAVHVP
-39 IPGINRPVWNSLLA
+39 IPGINRPVWESMLA
-53 QGELFQLLGMFSGGA
+53 GGDLFKLLGMFTGNA

-102 QREGGEMGRRQIVK
+102 QKEGGEIGRKQIVK

-121 TILLSFI
+121 TIGLAFI
-128 QSTVMT
+128 QATVM
-134 VSLSKFA
+134 VSALAHYVNKERPDDPNGWVFVS
-141 YDNHGVLKPAGEW
+141 HH
-154 IFRDLSPVF
+154 PVF
-163 LGGVVLTLMA
+163 LAGIIVTLVA

-195 LLIFAGIVMSYPTYL
+195 LLIFAGIVMSYPKYL
-210 MQTLQATQA
+210 FDTLSVAQA
-219 GGARQALGLVVFF
+219 GGARAGLSLVVFF
-232 LMSLAVV
+232 LMSLGIVI
-239 VSIIVMTLAVRK
+239 SIIIMTLAVRK

-289 SLMYL
+289 SLLYL

-299 GMIPANAAPWAT
+299 GLIPESAPEWAQQ
-311 GFKQFIQEFQNPM
+311 FKEAVTNFLNSN
-324 NPLYNVVYAVMVMF
+324 NPLYNVFYGGMVVF

-369 GRATAEYLGRLLSR
+369 GRATADYLGRLLSR
-383 LNLVSGVFLAM
+383 LNLVSGLFLAM
-394 LAILPTWIMKI
+394 LAIVPNYIMKL
-405 TNVNSFYLGSTS
+405 TNVNTFLMGSTS

-425 LDTMNQIQA
+425 LDTMSQIQA

>member
-1 MSTPKEAIAEAMNS
+1 MTTPQAAISEAMNS

-33 VAVHIP
+33 VATHIP
-39 IPGINRPVWNSLLA
+39 IPGINRPAWERLLA
-53 QGELFQLLGMFSGGA
+53 GGELFQLLGMFTGNA

-83 NASIIMQLLTVVS
+83 NASIIMQLMTVVS

-102 QREGGEMGRRQIVK
+102 QREGGEIGRKQISA

-121 TILLSFI
+121 TIALSFV
-128 QSTVMT
+128 QSTVMVT
-134 VSLSKFA
+134 SLASFKEGVFVSKHPLFLM
-141 YDNHGVLKPAGEW
+141 GV
-154 IFRDLSPVF
+154 IF
-163 LGGVVLTLMA
+163 TLMA

-195 LLIFAGIVMSYPTYL
+195 LLIFAGIVMSYPMYL
-210 MQTLQATQA
+210 IQTLQLATA
-219 GGARQALGLVVFF
+219 GGARTALSVGVFF
-232 LMSLAVV
+232 LVSLGII
-239 VSIIVMTLAVRK
+239 VSIIVMTIAVRK
-251 VPIQFPKRQVGNRV
+251 VPIQFPKRQVGNRI

-294 PSTLV
+294 PNTLV
-299 GMIPANAAPWAT
+299 GMIPPTAPPWAT
-311 GFKQFIQEFQNPM
+311 TFKEGVETLL
-324 NPLYNVVYAVMVMF
+324 NPLNPIYNLAYGVMVIF
-338 FTYFYSS
+338 FTFFYSS

-369 GRATAEYLGRLLSR
+369 GRATAEYLGRLLNR
-383 LNLVSGVFLAM
+383 LNLVSGIFLAL
-394 LAILPTWIMKI
+394 LATLPTYVMKM
-405 TNVNSFYLGSTS
+405 TGVTSFYLGATS

-425 LDTMNQIQA
+425 LDTMSQIQA

>member
-39 IPGINRPVWNSLLA
+39 IPGINRPVWEALLR
-53 QGELFQLLGMFSGGA
+53 QGELFQLLGMFTGNA

-102 QREGGEMGRRQIVK
+102 QREGGDIGRRQIVK

-121 TILLSFI
+121 TITLSFV

-134 VSLSKFA
+134 TSLASFKEPVFVSKHPL
-141 YDNHGVLKPAGEW
+141 
-154 IFRDLSPVF
+154 F
-163 LGGVVLTLMA
+163 LGGLVLTLMA

-219 GGARQALGLVVFF
+219 GGARQALGLIVFF
-232 LMSLAVV
+232 LMSLGIV

-251 VPIQFPKRQVGNRV
+251 VPIQFPKRQVGNRI

-294 PSTLV
+294 PNTLV
-299 GMIPANAAPWAT
+299 GMIPPSAPPWT
-311 GFKQFIQEFQNPM
+311 VTFKEYVQAFLDPLNPF
-324 NPLYNVVYAVMVMF
+324 YNVAYAGMVMF

-369 GRATAEYLGRLLSR
+369 GRATAEYLGRLLNR
-383 LNLVSGVFLAM
+383 LNLVSGVFLAL
-394 LAILPTWIMKI
+394 LAILPTFIMKM
-405 TNVNSFYLGSTS
+405 TNVTSFYLGSTS